1 MLRIFW
7 ILPGG
12 CTLLAIIILALSF
25 GTLDRPHSQ
34 SIANVAQTRYAVIEL
49 GEHPEWRQFLI
60 LSVDRRANELNKLR
74 EMLDIRGANDVASD
88 TPMVAAQ
95 PAVDTGASTPVQA
108 PIAAPDENHP
118 IGIQEDKLAV
128 PILPDDTRASV
139 EEEKPTVSAREE
151 KSIAADKRANELNR
165 LREMLDIKGAVASD
179 TLIVAPQPANRSNS
193 DLDES
198 NVLSTQSL
206 AADTGTS
213 TPVQVPI
220 ATPDENHPIGIQE
233 NKLAV
238 SALPE
243 DVRACVQ
250 EKPAVSALEEKPIA
264 LGEEKSTKASTDTP
278 TVAGQPANRNNA
290 DLVESNVLSMS
301 SQAADAG
308 ASLPV
313 QVPIAAADENHAT
326 DIQED
331 KLAVSTL
338 PADTR
343 ASVQEEKPTVSA
355 LKDKRVAIGSGKS
368 TKVTPG
374 KKSAAIKTP
383 QQVKP
388 RAQSPAKAV
397 QNARSRAR
405 APLKQKP
412 SSPQYFFD
420 PFGYPQSSQTSM
432 VNATNQQPRQIS
444 TPDANNYSGN
454 QRAGHPEMPNVS
466 NY

>member
-34 SIANVAQTRYAVIEL
+34 SIPNVAQTRFAVIEL
-49 GEHPEWRQFLI
+49 GEHPEWRQFII
-60 LSVDRRANELNKLR
+60 LSGDRRANELNKLR
-74 EMLDIRGANDVASD
+74 EMPDIKGANDVASD
-88 TPMVAAQ
+88 IPMVAAQ

-118 IGIQEDKLAV
+118 IGIQEDKLAI
-128 PILPDDTRASV
+128 PILPDGTRASV

-151 KSIAADKRANELNR
+151 KSIAADQRANELNR
-165 LREMLDIKGAVASD
+165 LGEMLDIKGANGVASD
-179 TLIVAPQPANRSNS
+179 ALIVAAQPANRSNF

-198 NVLSTQSL
+198 NILSTQSP
-206 AADTGTS
+206 AADTGAS

-220 ATPDENHPIGIQE
+220 AAPDENHPIGIQE

-238 SALPE
+238 PALPE
-243 DVRACVQ
+243 NTRASVDE

-264 LGEEKSTKASTDTP
+264 LGEEKSTKATTDTP
-278 TVAGQPANRNNA
+278 TVAGQPANRNDS
-290 DLVESNVLSMS
+290 DLVENNVLSMS
-301 SQAADAG
+301 SPAADAG
-308 ASLPV
+308 ASVPV

-355 LKDKRVAIGSGKS
+355 LEDKRVAVGSKKS

-420 PFGYPQSSQTSM
+420 PFGYQQSSQASM
-432 VNATNQQPRQIS
+432 VNATNQQTRQIS
-444 TPDANNYSGN
+444 
-454 QRAGHPEMPNVS
+454 
-466 NY
+466 

>member
-34 SIANVAQTRYAVIEL
+34 SPKVAQTRFAVIEL

-60 LSVDRRANELNKLR
+60 LSADRRDNELNKLR

-95 PAVDTGASTPVQA
+95 PAVDTGASTPA
-108 PIAAPDENHP
+108 HPPIAAPDENQP

-128 PILPDDTRASV
+128 PILPDDTWASV

-151 KSIAADKRANELNR
+151 KSIAADQRANELNR
-165 LREMLDIKGAVASD
+165 LGEMLDITGGVASD
-179 TLIVAPQPANRSNS
+179 TLIVAAQPAKRSNS

-198 NVLSTQSL
+198 NVLSAYSPAT
-206 AADTGTS
+206 DTGASPPFPT
-213 TPVQVPI
+213 PI
-220 ATPDENHPIGIQE
+220 ASEDENHPIGIQE

-238 SALPE
+238 PGLPE
-243 DVRACVQ
+243 NTRASVEE
-250 EKPAVSALEEKPIA
+250 EKPAISALEEKPIA
-264 LGEEKSTKASTDTP
+264 LGEEKSTKATTDTP

-290 DLVESNVLSMS
+290 DLESNVLSMS
-301 SQAADAG
+301 SQAAYAG

-313 QVPIAAADENHAT
+313 QVPIAVTDENHAT
-326 DIQED
+326 DVQED

-343 ASVQEEKPTVSA
+343 ASVQEEKPTGSA
-355 LKDKRVAIGSGKS
+355 LEDKRVAIGSKKS

-374 KKSAAIKTP
+374 KKSAAAIKTP
-383 QQVKP
+383 QQV
-388 RAQSPAKAV
+388 
-397 QNARSRAR
+397 
-405 APLKQKP
+405 
-412 SSPQYFFD
+412 
-420 PFGYPQSSQTSM
+420 
-432 VNATNQQPRQIS
+432 
-444 TPDANNYSGN
+444 
-454 QRAGHPEMPNVS
+454 
-466 NY
+466 